1 MREIIYEEIESKSIN
16 SNGFCSLELPTG
28 RGKSFIVIKWI
39 SGYMQKCREQGILPR
54 KIFYI
59 TPQLKNI
66 PFDKLQELYYD
77 RNKFLQDVLLIE
89 KNDAVFLDEKRYSKI
104 KKQIPKE
111 IKDFGEYQNLET
123 CLHRRNI
130 KLSTKATNPH
140 FKTEIAE
147 IENEIYKNE
156 RSFRDCL
163 YGFLRKQL
171 SEEIKDKYEIKEALR
186 LLINTKYKWIR
197 ELYPAMTTDEH
208 SVFMLSMSKFI
219 YGNSTIIEPNYKFI
233 NNAITE
239 NAIIFFDEWDSTK
252 PILEN
257 IMIKKA
263 AGISEDEIALFK
275 DIRNGFRN
283 EFGRPLMLTCNAP
296 RVRMTFEK
304 MQNKA
309 DELYNTYFLG
319 KCFQI
324 TDEYVDMSQTFMFH
338 DDIMHTVSSNRKSC
352 AIGRL
357 NKETNKIDIEF
368 ITYDEFEKLKQT
380 KEIINIDS
388 MINNIDKFFREFRFF
403 VKHWAERYV
412 KFKSKN
418 TENLQT
424 IISLQNAVYTI
435 LDVFNLTGDQQNLL
449 MENNI
454 FFPIFY
460 NDEKEPESLEELLP
474 DLSYYRRGFDF
485 YHYEDAQRHD
495 QTTKIKNIQ
504 KHDTAEKYILN
515 LCKKAFVF
523 GISATATL
531 ETIDNYNHSYLT
543 EYLGDNYFE
552 ISNDTN
558 QKIQKIEDDLCE
570 EYKRVGIRIE
580 PVILNNQNQA
590 RLVDF
595 AHKYLKETEARMF
608 VQFLENECKTDAY
621 ILNRYLDITEAM
633 FRFWTSKDSHAWLFL
648 NTPLLSNESNG
659 FREKVIRTIFEFIVN
674 STGIKVGEGK
684 DNIIVVLRSSDS
696 FEEDK
701 KSLMD
706 DLSDGKRRMVFSSYA
721 TLMAGQNLDYP
732 VNPNN
737 LDETSVKVRTKI
749 CNESDSR
756 FRSKDFDGIVLGD
769 ITHQSYNKDFENPK
783 TVIEQ
788 RIEQLDLCSKT
799 EHALANYVITGT
811 EFDQLLKYYMGV
823 ENNDGSNFHIPL
835 NKINNSYLVSNKI
848 LQIVMQSIGRITR
861 TNVKNHTINIL
872 ITAGVLS
879 KIDKNEISRHIL
891 TPELKIFEQL
901 CSPNKE
907 KSDENNLISAA
918 EKKCRQ
924 ANGFITSLL
933 TKDEDGGFYEN
944 NIVIWKNTRD
954 DTLRYPTRKDY
965 HKFSCFYFDAG
976 KDINKYLFVQ
986 KKDFK
991 SIKIALSE
999 TRDEF
1004 IINRDLRTFFD
1015 NEPLLIQNVSEEDCR
1030 LKTLMKC
1037 KGLKEFFE
1045 QNGYATSFIPNK
1057 FIMVPVIYQNIYKG
1071 ALGEVAGKYFFEQIL
1086 NIKLN
1091 EITDRM
1097 NFELFDFTLADDV
1110 YVDFKHWRTYYSTDS
1125 KKMYEKISKKL
1136 DICSGRRVYIVNVI
1150 ADKDY
1155 KFDETADKRIVV
1167 IPNLLNEE
1175 TGEVNTKVLDIIRK
1189 QDFEG
1194 VKNDN

>member
-1 MREIIYEEIESKSIN
+1 MQKTIYSEIESLSVKH
-16 SNGFCSLELPTG
+16 NGFGSLEGPTG
-28 RGKSFIVIKWI
+28 RGKSYIVNKWN
-39 SGYMQKCREQGILPR
+39 SDYMQKCREQGIQPR

-59 TPQLKNI
+59 TPQLKNL
-66 PFDKLQELYYD
+66 PFEKLKDLYYD
-77 RNKFLQDVLLIE
+77 RSKFSQDVLLIE
-89 KNDAVFLDEKRYSKI
+89 KNDAVFLDEDRFSKI
-104 KKQIPKE
+104 EKQIPKE
-111 IKDFGEYQNLET
+111 VKDFGEYQNLET
-123 CLHRRNI
+123 CLYRRKI
-130 KLSTKATNPH
+130 KLSSKSTNPH
-140 FKTEIAE
+140 FKAEISE

-156 RSFRDCL
+156 RLFRDRL

-171 SEEIKDKYEIKEALR
+171 SEEIKDKDEVKDALHQ
-186 LLINTKYKWIR
+186 LIHTKYRWIR

-233 NNAITE
+233 NNSITDD
-239 NAIIFFDEWDSTK
+239 AIIFFDEWDSTK

-296 RVRMTFEK
+296 RVRVTFEK
-304 MQNKA
+304 MQKVANQ
-309 DELYNTYFLG
+309 LYETYFLG

-324 TDEYVDMSQTFMFH
+324 TDEYLDMSQTFMFH

-357 NKETNKIDIEF
+357 NEENNKIDIEF
-368 ITYDEFEKLKQT
+368 ITYDEFENLKLRD
-380 KEIINIDS
+380 EIINIDS
-388 MINNIDKFFREFRFF
+388 MINNIDKFFREFRSFI
-403 VKHWAERYV
+403 KAWAERYV
-412 KFKSKN
+412 KFKTKR

-435 LDVFNLTGDQQNLL
+435 LDVFNLTNDQQNLL

-454 FFPIFY
+454 FFPINY

-474 DLSYYRRGFDF
+474 DLSYYKRGFDF

-495 QTTKIKNIQ
+495 QTTKIKNVQ

-531 ETIDNYNHSYLT
+531 DTIDNYNHSYLA
-543 EYLGDNYFE
+543 EYLGDNYYEF
-552 ISNDTN
+552 SKNSN
-558 QKIQKIEDDLCE
+558 QKIQKIEDDLSV
-570 EYKRVGIRIE
+570 EYRDIGIKIE
-580 PVILNNQNQA
+580 PVILNNQNKVS
-590 RLVDF
+590 LEEF
-595 AHKYLKETEARMF
+595 AQKYLKEKEARMF
-608 VQFLENECKTDAY
+608 VQFLENECKTDSY
-621 ILNRYLDITEAM
+621 ILKRYLDVAESM

-648 NTPLLSNESNG
+648 NTPLLANENNG
-659 FREKVIRTIFEFIVN
+659 FREKAIRTIFEFIVN
-674 STGIKVGEGK
+674 STDIRPEEER
-684 DNIIVVLRSSDS
+684 DNIIVVLKSSDS
-696 FEEDK
+696 FDEDK

-706 DLSDGKRRMVFSSYA
+706 DLSAGKRRMVFSSYA

-732 VNPNN
+732 INPDN

-749 CNESDSR
+749 CDESDSR

-799 EHALANYVITGT
+799 EHALANYVITGKD
-811 EFDQLLKYYMGV
+811 FDQLLKYYMGV

-835 NKINNSYLVSNKI
+835 NKINNSYLVSNKV

-861 TNVKNHTINIL
+861 TNVKNRTISIL
-872 ITAGVLS
+872 IASGVIS
-879 KIDKNEISRHIL
+879 RIDKNEISKHIL
-891 TPELKIFEQL
+891 TPELKVIEQL

-907 KSDENNLISAA
+907 KSDEDNLISAA
-918 EKKCRQ
+918 EKKSKQ

-933 TKDEDGGFYEN
+933 TKDEDGGFHEN
-944 NIVIWKNTRD
+944 NITIWKNTRD
-954 DTLRYPTRKDY
+954 DILRYPTRKDY
-965 HKFSCFYFDAG
+965 HRFSCFYFDAG
-976 KDINKYLFVQ
+976 KDINNYMFAQ
-986 KKDFK
+986 RKDFK
-991 SIKIALSE
+991 SIKVSLSE

-1004 IINRDLRTFFD
+1004 IINRDLKAFFE

-1037 KGLKEFFE
+1037 KGMKDFFE
-1045 QNGYATSFIPNK
+1045 QNGYATSFILNRYM
-1057 FIMVPVIYQNIYKG
+1057 MVPVIYQNIYKG
-1071 ALGEVAGKYFFEQIL
+1071 ALGEVAGKYIFEQIL
-1086 NIKLN
+1086 NIKVN

-1097 NFELFDFTLADDV
+1097 KFELFDFTLADDV

-1125 KKMYEKISKKL
+1125 QKMYEKISKKL
-1136 DICSGRRVYIVNVI
+1136 DMCGGKRVYIVNVL

-1155 KFDETADKRIVV
+1155 KFDQTADERIVV
-1167 IPNLLNEE
+1167 IPKLLDEK
-1175 TGEVNTKVLDIIRK
+1175 TGEVNTKVLEIIRK
-1189 QDFEG
+1189 QDYKG